1 MRQSSC
7 SNDSQCYPQGVTNV
21 PQRLIQCVSGVCT
34 CYDCFTRDQ
43 STGRCTLT
51 VATPANCYY
60 FNNITLECV
69 DNRKSQ
75 VVAFALSLTLS
86 SVGAANFYIG
96 QNGLGA
102 GQLVLF
108 LSIFVIM
115 YCGICTPLCALCCV
129 ENENVK
135 VWV

>member
-1 MRQSSC
+1 MRQSFIC
-7 SNDSQCYPQGVTNV
+7 ANDSQCYPNGLTNV
-21 PQRLIQCVSGVCT
+21 PQRLIECVSGTCT
-34 CYDCFTRDQ
+34 CYDCFTQDQ
-43 STGRCTLT
+43 STGQCTQT
-51 VATPANCYY
+51 VATPADCYY
-60 FNNITLECV
+60 FNSVTLQCV

-108 LSIFVIM
+108 LSIFIIL
-115 YCGICTPLCALCCV
+115 YCGICTPLCAVCCMQ
-129 ENENVK
+129 NENVK
-135 VWV
+135 V

>member
-1 MRQSSC
+1 MRQSFIC
-7 SNDSQCYPQGVTNV
+7 SNDSQCYPNGLTNV
-21 PQRLIQCVSGVCT
+21 PQRLIECVSGTCT
-34 CYDCFTRDQ
+34 CYDCFTQDQ
-43 STGRCTLT
+43 STGQCTQT
-51 VATPANCYY
+51 VATPADCYY
-60 FNNITLECV
+60 FNSVTLQCV

-108 LSIFVIM
+108 LSIFIIL
-115 YCGICTPLCALCCV
+115 YCGILCTPLCAVCCMQNESV
-129 ENENVK
+129 EV
-135 VWV
+135 